1 MYAYL
6 TNYVKQGV
14 SKKIKK
20 LKNQENQKINN

>member
-1 MYAYL
+1 LYPLNMYAYL

-20 LKNQENQKINN
+20 LKNQEN